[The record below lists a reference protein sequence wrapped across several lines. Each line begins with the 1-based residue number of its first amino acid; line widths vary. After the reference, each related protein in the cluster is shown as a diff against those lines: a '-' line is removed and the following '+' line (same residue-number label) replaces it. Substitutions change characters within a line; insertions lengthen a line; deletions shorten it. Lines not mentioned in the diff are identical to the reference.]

1 MVCFCISGQSSIIQ
15 RDNYPQGRFVSLT
28 KFEKQKKFK
37 NCKDKQ
43 LLSFD
48 FYLIDYNICVEFDGR
63 HHFETIDY
71 WGGEEKLKYTQK
83 HDKMKNI
90 YCKKNNIKLI
100 RIKHDIKFNK
110 IVEIFE
116 KIKI

>member
-1 MVCFCISGQSSIIQ
+1 MNFLNI
-15 RDNYPQGRFVSLT
+15 